1 MFNILVPVDGSENAL
16 LAVRH
21 TLGLAA
27 LRGDTQVHL
36 LTVQPRMTRHAGSF
50 LSRRSLADAHRETGC
65 RRLGEAEGLL
75 RAAGVNY
82 RSTVMAGE
90 PSSAAAQYAADNGI
104 NQIVVGTARRTS
116 LMRLLAGSFTNEL
129 VRLVNVPVA
138 VVAGSRPGVL
148 ERIGVPTGVGIGLTA
163 LLLTVD

>member
-36 LTVQPRMTRHAGSF
+36 LNVQPRMNRHAGRF
-50 LSRRSLADAHRETGC
+50 LSRSSLAEAQREAGL
-65 RRLGEAEGLL
+65 RRLGEAEDLL
-75 RAAGVNY
+75 RESGVSY

-90 PSSAAAQYAADNGI
+90 PSSAAAQYAVENGI
-104 NQIVVGTARRTS
+104 NQIVVGTARRST

-129 VRLVNVPVA
+129 VRRVNVPVA
-138 VVAGSRPGVL
+138 FVAGSRPGVL
-148 ERIGVPTGVGIGLTA
+148 ERIGVPAGVGIGITA
-163 LLLTVD
+163 LLLAAD

>member
-36 LTVQPRMTRHAGSF
+36 LNVQPRMNRHAGRF

-104 NQIVVGTARRTS
+104 NQIVVGTGDKRGVS
-116 LMRLLAGSFTNEL
+116 
-129 VRLVNVPVA
+129 RLVLGSVA
-138 VVAGSRPGVL
+138 SDVAGRAHCSVL
-148 ERIGVPTGVGIGLTA
+148 VAR
-163 LLLTVD
+163 